1 MIKLKAYTLN
11 QLNNYHL
18 AIVGV
23 NHYLPTIKPMG
34 IENDNVEYMREKF
47 ETSFPQWKHVRSKCS
62 VTIPI
67 GIKFVSKRYR
77 DNFVQASFGCFNLE
91 NYEVRPTDLDELEE
105 YEDNPET
112 HALVLQKDFPLLMFW
127 NLGGFYNKN
136 NDTAPAFDF
145 VLENAYPNS
154 ERTFTLNSLYKLGLF
169 HSTYSYS
176 EQQANLEEEAKPT
189 FFLKHFGSCRLPKD
203 NNYLFGALN
212 DDYTFSYLFCQDN
225 PKYVY

>member
-23 NHYLPTIKPMG
+23 NHYLPTTHAVRY
-34 IENDNVEYMREKF
+34 EDDVVEYARENF
-47 ETSFPQWKHVRSKCS
+47 ETSFPYYRNIHSKCT

-67 GIKFVSKRYR
+67 GIKLVSKRYR
-77 DNFVQASFGCFNLE
+77 DDFMQASFGCFNLE
-91 NYEVRPTDLDELEE
+91 NYEVQPASIDELEA
-105 YEDNPET
+105 YELDPET
-112 HALVLQKDFPLLMFW
+112 NTLVLQEDFPLLVFW
-127 NLGGFYNKN
+127 NLGAFYSKN
-136 NDTAPAFDF
+136 NDTKPAFDF

-169 HSTYSYS
+169 HSTYSYA
-176 EQQANLEEEAKPT
+176 EHRADLEDEAKPT
-189 FFLKHFGSCRLPKD
+189 FFLKHFGSCRVPKD
-203 NNYLFGALN
+203 NNYLFGALKN
-212 DDYTFSYLFCQDN
+212 DYTFSYLFCEDN